1 MELLFVILIAAGLG
15 FIAHYT
21 IPGLETRGA
30 LLLGAIAAAVA
41 TVTWEILLWL
51 GFTFDGG
58 FIWLISLVLGG
69 IAAIVFAIV
78 LPRRRRTN
86 DRALLTKL
94 SGGRA

>member
-21 IPGLETRGA
+21 IPGRETRGA

-41 TVTWEILLWL
+41 AIAWEILLWL

-58 FIWLISLVLGG
+58 WIWLISLVLGG
-69 IAAIVFAIV
+69 VAAIVFAVV

>member
-1 MELLFVILIAAGLG
+1 MILIAAGLG

-21 IPGLETRGA
+21 LPGRDTRGS
-30 LLLGAIAAAVA
+30 LLLGSVSAGVAAIIWVS
-41 TVTWEILLWL
+41 LLWL

-58 FIWLISLVLGG
+58 WIWLISLVAGG
-69 IAAIVFAIV
+69 VAALVLALV
-78 LPRRRRTN
+78 LPRRRHAA